1 MASTAQTE
9 LQSFSGSVERIVN
22 RNDSTGWAVLEVS
35 SEQGP
40 ATLIGSLAFVDE
52 GLRIQAEGMWATH
65 PTFGRQFK
73 VTVARVFP
81 PIGVAGIERFLR
93 SGAVKGIGPVFAKK
107 IVERFGERTLEVIQ
121 NERWQL
127 KYLKGVGPKRIDA
140 VVAGMQ
146 EYRDR
151 MEVMSFLHGQLGPVR
166 AQRVFEKYGKAAR
179 DKIAENPYRLIDDF
193 EGIGFIL
200 ADKVARDVGI
210 GVDATR
216 RLQAGVMA
224 VLKDAAGQG
233 HTCVPKDGVRER
245 LVKLLD
251 DPSLADRAL
260 SMRVEGCG
268 WHEAELGGVVFLEL
282 DRYRRHD
289 ERVAE
294 LLVEL
299 AGAACR
305 VVTIDG
311 AQAVPWVE
319 KMIGIEFEAG
329 QAAAIE
335 MVLGHKVCAITGGP
349 GSGKTTILNGL
360 LRILAVKNIKVAL
373 AAPTGRAARR
383 MTESTGQQAETLHR
397 LLEYNPQ
404 AGGFQ
409 RKGSF
414 PLEADVVIV
423 DEGSMMDIGL
433 TRALLE
439 AIPVDGKLVIVGD
452 ADQLPSVGPGNVLS
466 DVIESG
472 AVPVARLTKPYRQ
485 AANSPIIRNA
495 HMINAG
501 VAPELEAGLAGFEF
515 IATENKEA
523 TAAAL
528 VEMVCQQLPA
538 EGVDPLRD
546 LMCLVPMNK
555 GVVGIEQM
563 NEILQQRLN
572 PHPTDQLD
580 RGGRTYRVGD
590 RVIQMKNNRDLSVFN
605 GDVGM
610 IEGIER
616 EAKIV
621 RVQFDTGLVR
631 YPFGDLYSLGLAY
644 CLTVHRAQGS
654 EYPCIVAA
662 VDMSNSIMLTR
673 KLLYTAVTRAKQ
685 RVVLVGQKRAVHIA
699 VSEARSFR
707 RHTLLTPRIK
717 RARQQRLT
725 T

>member
-1 MASTAQTE
+1 MASSAQIE

-22 RNDSTGWAVLEVS
+22 RNESTGWAVLEVS
-35 SEQGP
+35 SENGP
-40 ATLIGSLAFVDE
+40 ATLVGSLAFVDE
-52 GLRIQAEGMWATH
+52 GLQIQAEGTWAQH
-65 PTFGRQFK
+65 PTFGRQFR
-73 VTVARVFP
+73 VSAARVFAP
-81 PIGVAGIERFLR
+81 VGVVGIERFLR

-107 IVERFGERTLEVIQ
+107 IVERFGDRTLEIIQ
-121 NERWQL
+121 GERWRL
-127 KYLKGVGPKRIDA
+127 KYLKGVGPKRIEA
-140 VVAGMQ
+140 VVQGII
-146 EYRDR
+146 EYSDR

-179 DKIAENPYRLIDDF
+179 DKIAENPYRLIKDF
-193 EGIGFIL
+193 DGIGFLL
-200 ADKVARDVGI
+200 ADRVARDVGI
-210 GVDATR
+210 GLDATK

-224 VLKDAAGQG
+224 VLQDAAGQG

-251 DPSLADRAL
+251 SAALADQAL
-260 SMRVEGCG
+260 LVRVDGCG
-268 WHEAELGGVVFLEL
+268 WHEVECGGVAYLEL
-282 DRYRRHD
+282 DKYRHHD

-299 AGAACR
+299 AGSVCR
-305 VVTIDG
+305 VASIDG
-311 AQAVPWVE
+311 AKAVPWVE
-319 KMIGIEFEAG
+319 KVIGIEFETG
-329 QAAAIE
+329 QAAAISI
-335 MVLGHKVCAITGGP
+335 VLEQKVSSIVGGP
-349 GSGKTTILNGL
+349 GTGKSTILNGL
-360 LRILAVKNIKVAL
+360 LKILAVKNIKVAL

-383 MTESTGQQAETLHR
+383 MTECTGQQAETIHR

-409 RKGSF
+409 RKKDC

-423 DEGSMMDIGL
+423 DEASMMDIGL

-439 AIPVDGKLVIVGD
+439 AVAPETKLVLVGD

-472 AVPVARLTKPYRQ
+472 AVTVARLTKPYRQ
-485 AANSPIIRNA
+485 AATSPIIRNA

-501 VAPELEAGLAGFEF
+501 IAPELEEGLDGFEF

-523 TAAAL
+523 TAATL
-528 VEMVCQQLPA
+528 VELICQQLPA
-538 EGVDPLRD
+538 EGVDPVRD
-546 LMCLVPMNK
+546 LMLLSPMNK

-572 PHPTDQLD
+572 PHPSDQME

-590 RVIQMKNNRDLSVFN
+590 RVIQTKNNRDLGVYN

-610 IEGIER
+610 IEGIDR
-616 EAKIV
+616 DAKTV
-621 RVQFDTGLVR
+621 RVQFDTGLVN
-631 YPFGDLYSLGLAY
+631 YPFGDLYSLALAY

-685 RVVLVGQKRAVHIA
+685 RVILVGQKRAVHIA
-699 VSEARSFR
+699 VSEARAFR
-707 RHTLLTPRIK
+707 RHTLLAPRIK

-725 T
+725 A